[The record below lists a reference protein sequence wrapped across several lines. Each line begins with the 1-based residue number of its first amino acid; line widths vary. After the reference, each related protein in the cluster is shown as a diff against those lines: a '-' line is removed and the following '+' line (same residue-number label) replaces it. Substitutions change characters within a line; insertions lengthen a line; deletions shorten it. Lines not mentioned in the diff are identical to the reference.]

1 VRAVL
6 ARYDAMVARADR
18 SRAVL
23 THGEPHA
30 ANTMRT
36 GDGWLLID
44 WESALVAPP
53 ERDLWS
59 LGPEIAR
66 EYPAATGVAV
76 LPAMVE
82 LYRLRWDLT
91 ELAIGVDR
99 FQGPH
104 PGNIDDDKTWAILV
118 ETIAG
123 ISP

>member
-1 VRAVL
+1 VL

-36 GDGWLLID
+36 ADGWRLID

-53 ERDLWS
+53 ERDLWA
-59 LGPEIAR
+59 LGSQIAT

-76 LPAMVE
+76 LPAMLE
-82 LYRLRWDLT
+82 LYRLRWDIAD
-91 ELAIGVDR
+91 LAVGVDR

-104 PGNIDDDKTWAILV
+104 PGNADDDETWQVLV
-118 ETIAG
+118 RTIAG